1 MRIRAAINRAML
13 GVLCGAALLVGIG
26 VPTAQAAFDDPLFV
40 VRPTPTPPPS
50 DEAPEPPPPIPP
62 PAGNLEGPCGLAVGA
77 SANLYVS
84 NYYHHTID
92 LFGSNIGKKYPYG
105 YVAQLTGV
113 DPLDGPCGLALD
125 SSANLYVNNFHRNVV
140 RIAAGF
146 GATTVI
152 AGAGAGPGL
161 EATRPTGVAV
171 NKTSDDVYVDERT
184 QVAVFDS
191 SGAAKGIVGLGSL
204 EDGYGL
210 AVSEYPAT
218 AGLLYVPDAGSNTVK
233 VYSPEPPEPTTA
245 PVAEI
250 DGSDTP
256 LGHFRSL
263 RNSAVAVDN
272 STGEIYVADVLEPE
286 FSELSET
293 VIHVF
298 DSAGGYEGRLK
309 ISIENALPPGL
320 AVDNSGTATQGRVY
334 VTSGN
339 TELAAVYAYPA
350 HAATSVAVPLPK
362 PAAPAALPGPGS
374 SLGADPPAAVAA
386 VGLASVGGDVA
397 GPAPNE
403 AAARAVARRSRARAR
418 HRKAG
423 KSRAAKLHRGAPKGH
438 R

>member
-1 MRIRAAINRAML
+1 
-13 GVLCGAALLVGIG
+13 LL
-26 VPTAQAAFDDPLFV
+26 
-40 VRPTPTPPPS
+40 PPPL
-50 DEAPEPPPPIPP
+50 
-62 PAGNLEGPCGLAVGA
+62 GNFEGPCGLAVGA

-92 LFGSNIGKKYPYG
+92 LFGPNVGKIYPYG
-105 YVAQLTGV
+105 YVAQLTGE

-146 GATTVI
+146 GAATVI
-152 AGAGAGPGL
+152 AGVGAGPGL
-161 EATRPTGVAV
+161 EAARPTGVAV
-171 NKTSDDVYVDERT
+171 NKTSNDVYVDERT

-191 SGAAKGIVGLGSL
+191 SGAAKGVVGLGSL

-210 AVSEYPAT
+210 AVSGYSAT
-218 AGLLYVPDAGSNTVK
+218 AGLLYVPDAGSDTVK
-233 VYSPEPPEPTTA
+233 IYSPEPPLPTTA

-250 DGSDTP
+250 DGSGTP
-256 LGHFRSL
+256 LGHFVSL

-286 FSELSET
+286 FSELSES
-293 VIHVF
+293 VIYVF
-298 DSAGGYEGRLK
+298 SSAGTYEGRLK

-350 HAATSVAVPLPK
+350 HAATSAAVPLAK
-362 PAAPAALPGPGS
+362 PAAPAAFLGS
-374 SLGADPPAAVAA
+374 SLGAAPPPAVAA
-386 VGLASVGGDVA
+386 VGQGSVAEGAADS
-397 GPAPNE
+397 APTE
-403 AAARAVARRSRARAR
+403 AATAAAARRSRAHAR

-423 KSRAAKLHRGAPKGH
+423 KRRAAKLHHRAQKGN

>member
-1 MRIRAAINRAML
+1 MRIRAAISRTML
-13 GVLCGAALLVGIG
+13 GVLCGAALLVGAG
-26 VPTAQAAFDDPLFV
+26 AATAQAAFDDPIFV
-40 VRPTPTPPPS
+40 LR
-50 DEAPEPPPPIPP
+50 PEPPPPLNPPIPP
-62 PAGNLEGPCGLAVGA
+62 PASNFEGPCGLAVGA
-77 SANLYVS
+77 TANLYLS
-84 NYYHHTID
+84 NYYHHTVD
-92 LFGSNIGKKYPYG
+92 LFGSNVGKIYPYG
-105 YVAQLTGV
+105 YVAQLTGE

-146 GATTVI
+146 GAATVI

-161 EATRPTGVAV
+161 EAARPTGVAV
-171 NKTSDDVYVDERT
+171 NKASDDIYVDERT
-184 QVAVFDS
+184 QVAAFDS
-191 SGAAKGIVGLGSL
+191 SGAANGVVGLGSL

-218 AGLLYVPDAGSNTVK
+218 AGLLYVPDAASDTVK
-233 VYSPEPPEPTTA
+233 VYSPEPPDPTTT

-250 DGSDTP
+250 DGSGTP
-256 LGHFRSL
+256 LGHFSSL
-263 RNSAVAVDN
+263 RNSAVAVDS

-293 VIHVF
+293 VIYVF
-298 DSAGGYEGRLK
+298 SSAGAYEGRLK

-320 AVDNSGTATQGRVY
+320 AVDNSGTGTQGRVY

-350 HAATSVAVPLPK
+350 HAATSAAVPLAK
-362 PAAPAALPGPGS
+362 PDAAFLGS
-374 SLGADPPAAVAA
+374 SLGPDPLAAVAS
-386 VGLASVGGDVA
+386 VGPASVAADA
-397 GPAPNE
+397 ADSAPNE

-418 HRKAG
+418 ARHRQAG
-423 KSRAAKLHRGAPKGH
+423 KRRAAKLHHVALKVR

>member
-1 MRIRAAINRAML
+1 MRIRAAINRTML
-13 GVLCGAALLVGIG
+13 GVLCGAALLVAVGA
-26 VPTAQAAFDDPLFV
+26 PTAQAAFDDPIFV
-40 VRPTPTPPPS
+40 LRPAPPPP
-50 DEAPEPPPPIPP
+50 PEPPIPP
-62 PAGNLEGPCGLAVGA
+62 PASNFEGPCGLAVGA
-77 SANLYVS
+77 TANLYVS

-92 LFGSNIGKKYPYG
+92 LFGSNVGKISPYG
-105 YVAQLTGV
+105 YLAQLTGE

-146 GATTVI
+146 GAATVI

-161 EATRPTGVAV
+161 EAARPTGVAV
-171 NKTSDDVYVDERT
+171 NKTSGDVYVDERT
-184 QVAVFDS
+184 QVAIFDS
-191 SGAAKGIVGLGSL
+191 SGGAKGVVGLGSL

-218 AGLLYVPDAGSNTVK
+218 AGLLYVPDAASNTVK

-250 DGSDTP
+250 DGSGTP
-256 LGHFRSL
+256 LGHFSSL
-263 RNSAVAVDN
+263 RNSAIAVDN
-272 STGEIYVADVLEPE
+272 STGEIYLADVLEPE
-286 FSELSET
+286 FSEVSES
-293 VIHVF
+293 VIYVF
-298 DSAGGYEGRLK
+298 SSAGAYEGRLK

-350 HAATSVAVPLPK
+350 HAATSAAVPLAK
-362 PAAPAALPGPGS
+362 PAAPAAFLGS
-374 SLGADPPAAVAA
+374 SLGADPPADVAA
-386 VGLASVGGDVA
+386 VGLASVAADAA
-397 GPAPNE
+397 GSAPTNE
-403 AAARAVARRSRARAR
+403 AAAHAVARRPWARAR

-423 KSRAAKLHRGAPKGH
+423 KRRAAKLHHVSRKG
-438 R
+438 RR